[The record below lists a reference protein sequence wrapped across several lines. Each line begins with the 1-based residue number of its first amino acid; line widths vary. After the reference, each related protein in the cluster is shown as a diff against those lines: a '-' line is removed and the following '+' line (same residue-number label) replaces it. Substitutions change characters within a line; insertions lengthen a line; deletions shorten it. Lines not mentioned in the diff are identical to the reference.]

1 MLVLVFT
8 QAACEGRTVRGAV
21 AACLLIT
28 CLQRAAVADGVATPP
43 PPPSSYDPNARAADS
58 EKYPIASPWLDL
70 SPAPILSIH
79 SGGSPPRDHKLAAA
93 LTLGGIYAGFVTWT
107 YFAWYRRDT
116 HPFRAGGDGLFSPN
130 TYAGGA
136 DKMGHAW
143 ATLGLGRWGVEMLD
157 QWGGYDR
164 LTSAIVGMGLSELLF
179 LGVEIK
185 DGFAYQFSYGDLA
198 FNTAGALLGF
208 AQSVWPAV
216 DRAIDFRVQYFPS
229 AAYRARAE
237 ANGDIDW
244 AEDYSG
250 QTYML
255 TYHLSELPGLGRMS
269 ERSRLPFKFFD
280 VWLGFRTRGYKP
292 DPLGK
297 ITAEN
302 PDFPK
307 EQSWMIGGGINLQGV
322 FDYIWRSGDHELVRK
337 IFHAGTEMFAVPG
350 TQLPL
355 FDYTRTPTGVVPD
368 EQ

>member
-1 MLVLVFT
+1 M
-8 QAACEGRTVRGAV
+8 RGGV

-28 CLQRAAVADGVATPP
+28 CLSRDAVADRVATAPP
-43 PPPSSYDPNARAADS
+43 PASSYDPNARGPDSAD
-58 EKYPIASPWLDL
+58 YPGPSPWLDL
-70 SPAPILSIH
+70 SPSPLLSIRTRPERSH
-79 SGGSPPRDHKLAAA
+79 QKLASA
-93 LTLGGIYAGFVTWT
+93 LTLGAIYAGFVTWT
-107 YFAWYRRDT
+107 YFAWYRVDT

-143 ATLGLGRWGVEMLD
+143 ATLGLGRWGVEMLS

-164 LTSAIVGMGLSELLF
+164 QTSALVGMGLSELLF

-185 DGFAYQFSYGDLA
+185 DGFAYQFSYGDFA
-198 FNTAGALLGF
+198 FNTAGAVLGYV
-208 AQSVWPAV
+208 QSVWPAF

-229 AAYRARAE
+229 DAYIARAKRSF
-237 ANGDIDW
+237 DVDW

-255 TYHLSELPGLGRMS
+255 TYHLSELPGVGRLD
-269 ERSRLPFKFFD
+269 ERYQLPFKFVD
-280 VWLGFRTRGYKP
+280 VWLGFQTRGYKP

-297 ITAEN
+297 ITEEN

-307 EQSWMIGGGINLQGV
+307 SQSWMIGTGINLQGV
-322 FDYIWRSGDHELVRK
+322 FDYLWRSGKHELVRK

-350 TQLPL
+350 TQLSIT
-355 FDYTRTPTGVVPD
+355 DYTRTPTGVVPD

>member
-1 MLVLVFT
+1 MADLVFT

-28 CLQRAAVADGVATPP
+28 CLQRDAVANPVATTPP
-43 PPPSSYDPNARAADS
+43 PASSYDPKARVADS
-58 EKYPIASPWLDL
+58 GTQPGASPWLDL
-70 SPAPILSIH
+70 SP
-79 SGGSPPRDHKLAAA
+79 SPLLIRRSPERSHRKLAAT
-93 LTLGGIYAGFVTWT
+93 LTLAGIYAGFMTWT
-107 YFAWYRRDT
+107 YFAWYRKET

-143 ATLGLGRWGVEMLD
+143 ATLGLGRWGVEMLS

-164 LTSAIVGMGLSELLF
+164 QTSALVGMGLSELLF

-185 DGFAYQFSYGDLA
+185 DGFAYQFSYGDFV
-198 FNTAGALLGF
+198 FNTAGAVLGYV
-208 AQSVWPAV
+208 QSVWPAF

-229 AAYRARAE
+229 RAYLDRAE

-255 TYHLSELPGLGRMS
+255 TYHLGELPGLDRLS
-269 ERSRLPFKFFD
+269 ERNRFPFKFFD
-280 VWLGFRTRGYKP
+280 VWFGFQTRGYKP

-297 ITAEN
+297 ITEQN

-322 FDYIWRSGDHELVRK
+322 FDYVWRSGNHELVRK

-350 TQLPL
+350 TQLP
-355 FDYTRTPTGVVPD
+355 FVDYTRVPTGVVPD

>member
-1 MLVLVFT
+1 M
-8 QAACEGRTVRGAV
+8 RGAV

-28 CLQRAAVADGVATPP
+28 CLQREAVADRVATDPP
-43 PPPSSYDPNARAADS
+43 APSSYDPKAAAADNG
-58 EKYPIASPWLDL
+58 EYPGASPWLDL
-70 SPAPILSIH
+70 SPAPVLSIRTKPA
-79 SGGSPPRDHKLAAA
+79 GDHRKLASA

-136 DKMGHAW
+136 DKLGHAW
-143 ATLGLGRWGVEMLD
+143 ATLGLGRWGTEMLS

-164 LTSAIVGMGLSELLF
+164 TTSALVGMGLSELLF

-185 DGFAYQFSYGDLA
+185 DGFAYQFSYGDFA

-208 AQSVWPAV
+208 AQSVWPAF
-216 DRAIDFRVQYFPS
+216 DRAIDLRVQYFPS
-229 AAYRARAE
+229 AAYRARAK

-250 QTYML
+250 QTYLL
-255 TYHLSELPGLGRMS
+255 TYHLSAIPGI
-269 ERSRLPFKFFD
+269 ERNRTTAFASKFVD
-280 VWLGFRTRGYKP
+280 VWLGFKTRGYKP
-292 DPLGK
+292 DPLHK
-297 ITAEN
+297 IDEAH
-302 PDFPK
+302 PDFPH
-307 EQSWMIGGGINLQGV
+307 EQSWMIGAGVNLQGV
-322 FDYIWRSGDHELVRK
+322 FDYLWRSGNHELVRK

-350 TQLPL
+350 TQLPIA
-355 FDYTRTPTGVVPD
+355 DYVRTPTGEVPD